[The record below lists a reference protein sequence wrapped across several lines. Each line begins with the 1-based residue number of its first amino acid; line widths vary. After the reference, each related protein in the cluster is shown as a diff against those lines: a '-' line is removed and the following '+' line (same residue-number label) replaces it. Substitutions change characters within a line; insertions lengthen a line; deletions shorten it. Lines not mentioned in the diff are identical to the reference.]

1 MATGGTNNTATTSD
15 LLNVL
20 SRFYYS
26 KSDEIRVVIT
36 RARPPNSWESV
47 HIFFGLIGVFL
58 IMRGVDLAVKHYHI
72 QSTMR

>member
-1 MATGGTNNTATTSD
+1 MAAGGNTNTTTASD

-20 SRFYYS
+20 SRFYHS

-47 HIFFGLIGVFL
+47 HMFFALIGLFL
-58 IMRGVDLAVKHYHI
+58 ILRGVDLAVKHYHI

>member
-1 MATGGTNNTATTSD
+1 MAGANTTTTTTSD

-20 SRFYYS
+20 SRFYHS

-47 HIFFGLIGVFL
+47 HLFFGLIGVFL
-58 IMRGVDLAVKHYHI
+58 IMRGVDLVVKHYHI